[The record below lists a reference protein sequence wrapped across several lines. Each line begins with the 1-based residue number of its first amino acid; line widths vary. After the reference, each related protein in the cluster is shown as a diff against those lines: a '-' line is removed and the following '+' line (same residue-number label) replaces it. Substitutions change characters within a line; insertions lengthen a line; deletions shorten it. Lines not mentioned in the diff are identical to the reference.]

1 MNEKARGHSQ
11 PWDASDRGGLGS
23 IFITEKWRR
32 AHQACANKRKQTKV
46 GKRLENYRNMVHTT
60 CNRE

>member
-1 MNEKARGHSQ
+1 MKKPE
-11 PWDASDRGGLGS
+11 DTASHGMLLKEGDLGASLLQKSGG
-23 IFITEKWRR
+23 R